1 MCEIIIFIMKY
12 YSNNLLSFDRN
23 PKTSSAIHKLFG
35 TLIEME
41 WDTRSIYSMS
51 EKNWVTIN
59 KDQIDIIKVDFD
71 YSELY
76 NEYIR
81 WSFGHP
87 DKIKLPIWSLN
98 KEKTD
103 LFLKSLEACVLYY
116 LSRKKLFTQSVMD
129 DVLDL
134 YAEIFRKKLFEFNL
148 N

>member
-1 MCEIIIFIMKY
+1 MKY
-12 YSNNLLSFDRN
+12 YTDNLLSFDRN
-23 PKTSSAIHKLFG
+23 PKTTGAIHKLFG
-35 TLIEME
+35 TLIEMD
-41 WDTRSIYSMS
+41 WQTASVFSMS
-51 EKNWVTIN
+51 KKNWININ
-59 KDQIDIIKVDFD
+59 KDPVDIIKVDFD

-98 KEKTD
+98 KEKTE

-116 LSRKKLFTQSVMD
+116 QTRKNLFTPSVMD
-129 DVLDL
+129 NVLDL
-134 YAEIFRKKLFEFNL
+134 YAEIFQEKPPEFNL